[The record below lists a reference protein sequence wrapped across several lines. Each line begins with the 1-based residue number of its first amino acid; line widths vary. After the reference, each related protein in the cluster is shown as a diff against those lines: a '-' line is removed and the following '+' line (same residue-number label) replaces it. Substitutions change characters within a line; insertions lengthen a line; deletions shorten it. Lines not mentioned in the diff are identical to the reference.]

1 MKSTFLSTN
10 CASLLA
16 SEHWEAQLDTIYSLI
31 KKKKKKEVQ
40 KNIEKETL
48 YIKMLEIF

>member
-31 KKKKKKEVQ
+31 KKKKKEVQ
-40 KNIEKETL
+40 KKIEKETL